1 MAEVIQQRIEP
12 LFFIN
17 GDVDQNEK
25 FLTTLETCYAVRDV
39 VGSES
44 YIDGAQRIGG
54 VWRIYMLDAVARAQV
69 LATGISLR
77 DTQVTIYDRNP
88 FLTPHLR
95 LGQEDLETTRLYV
108 RNIPLSY
115 DNEVI
120 TGYLK
125 DMNVEMLGNLKY
137 CRARTPEGKLTNF
150 KTGDRFVEIV
160 VPDEPLPKKKE
171 MGVFTAS
178 LYYKQQKQTE
188 EEKVCG
194 NCNETGHIRRNC
206 PNEVVCFECNQP
218 GHKRGS
224 PLCQGLDAVDTGT
237 ADNDGNQ
244 DDSGDDE
251 SEESDEGENGEK
263 DEVKETEN
271 SGEDEVKERENSG
284 EKETEEVDNE
294 AKTKQMKLS
303 ALWSTMASAAPKNTP
318 AGRTASPAR
327 VRKADDRSPAEN
339 ENEKSKKKKSK
350 SGKTNSK

>member
-1 MAEVIQQRIEP
+1 MTEVIQKRIEP

-25 FLTTLETCYAVRDV
+25 FLTTLDVCYAVRDV

-44 YIDGAQRIGG
+44 YIDGAQKIGG

-120 TGYLK
+120 SGYLK

-171 MGVFTAS
+171 MGYS
-178 LYYKQQKQTE
+178 Q
-188 EEKVCG
+188 
-194 NCNETGHIRRNC
+194 HPSI
-206 PNEVVCFECNQP
+206 
-218 GHKRGS
+218 
-224 PLCQGLDAVDTGT
+224 
-237 ADNDGNQ
+237 
-244 DDSGDDE
+244 
-251 SEESDEGENGEK
+251 
-263 DEVKETEN
+263 
-271 SGEDEVKERENSG
+271 
-284 EKETEEVDNE
+284 
-294 AKTKQMKLS
+294 
-303 ALWSTMASAAPKNTP
+303 
-318 AGRTASPAR
+318 
-327 VRKADDRSPAEN
+327 
-339 ENEKSKKKKSK
+339 
-350 SGKTNSK
+350 TNSKDKQRKRKYAEIVTKPGTFVETARMKLYVLSVTSQVTRGVVHCAGV